1 MCVALFSYYYFDH
14 RTHIVYRLIKN
25 YTQLQFT
32 VSIFMGH
39 YFSILVKQWLEVKNF
54 LCNKMVDLSI
64 DKSLIIVILK
74 LV

>member
-32 VSIFMGH
+32 VNMHTLYFHGPLFFYSCETMVGSEELFM
-39 YFSILVKQWLEVKNF
+39 
-54 LCNKMVDLSI
+54 
-64 DKSLIIVILK
+64 
-74 LV
+74 

>member
-32 VSIFMGH
+32 VNMHTGPLFFYSCETMVGSEELFM
-39 YFSILVKQWLEVKNF
+39 
-54 LCNKMVDLSI
+54 
-64 DKSLIIVILK
+64 
-74 LV
+74 